1 MSGRL
6 QDAWRFAWAEIW
18 EPLEES
24 EGWVEL
30 ADHSGYTTDE
40 LYVDLYLAL
49 VKATRKAPQPP
60 VFDATANDPLLAR
73 EALKTTSPENM
84 RSDTATARFFES
96 AAEVIAESGSVS
108 LLADYR
114 DLVDKFL
121 TTRNLRYELLD
132 PFELRSHLPGVFE
145 ALMTDVTEAT
155 TRHPQVRQALTDFSH
170 AFRSLQR
177 THVEADMKTCIHKA
191 AMLAE
196 ALASLHPEARGN
208 NFGALCDSLTF
219 WPNSLVR
226 ESIKKLYEFSSDF
239 PGVRHNIVKR
249 KAPRELELRDSMI
262 VPLLLLTA
270 SGYFGGNVQL
280 LDTLGS
286 QLADPPQEPPDPPE
300 ISQRAREVSMP

>member
-6 QDAWRFAWAEIW
+6 QDAWQFVWAEIW

-24 EGWVEL
+24 EGWEQL
-30 ADHSGYTTDE
+30 AGESGYTPDE

-60 VFDATANDPLLAR
+60 VYDATANDPRLAR
-73 EALKTTSPENM
+73 DTLRTTRAEKM
-84 RSDTATARFFES
+84 RSETATARFFES
-96 AAEVIAESGSVS
+96 AAEVIAESGNVT
-108 LLADYR
+108 LFTDYR
-114 DLVDKFL
+114 NLVDKFL
-121 TTRNLRYELLD
+121 TSRNLRYELLD

-145 ALMTDVTEAT
+145 ALMTDVTDAT
-155 TRHPQVRQALTDFSH
+155 NRHPQVRQALSDFSH

-177 THVEADMKTCIHKA
+177 THVEVDMKTCIHKA

-196 ALASLHPEARGN
+196 ALASLQPEARGN
-208 NFGALCDSLTF
+208 NFGVVCDSLTC
-219 WPNSLVR
+219 WPNLLVR
-226 ESIKKLYEFSSDF
+226 ESVKKLYEFSSDF

-270 SGYFGGNVQL
+270 SGYFGGNSEL

-300 ISQRAREVSMP
+300 ISQGAAEVSLP